1 VLIFSKRIIERSE
14 LEGQANGGKAWPD
27 ETYQL
32 PSREPYKDAPAL
44 VLANLQSMLWDKVG
58 IVRDVNGLY
67 QAAITLSAWNRILLV
82 PTDRLSYELN
92 TMVTNARL
100 MTEAALLREESR
112 GAHYRSD
119 FPTSSEKWRKHIVFR
134 L

>member
-1 VLIFSKRIIERSE
+1 
-14 LEGQANGGKAWPD
+14 
-27 ETYQL
+27 
-32 PSREPYKDAPAL
+32 
-44 VLANLQSMLWDKVG
+44 ANLQSMLWDKVG

-67 QAAITLSAWNRILLV
+67 QAAITLSAWNRLLPV

-92 TMVTNARL
+92 TMITNARL

-119 FPTSSEKWRKHIVFR
+119 FPSPSEKWRKHIVFK

>member
-1 VLIFSKRIIERSE
+1 
-14 LEGQANGGKAWPD
+14 
-27 ETYQL
+27 
-32 PSREPYKDAPAL
+32 
-44 VLANLQSMLWDKVG
+44 
-58 IVRDVNGLY
+58 
-67 QAAITLSAWNRILLV
+67 V

-119 FPTSSEKWRKHIVFR
+119 FPSSSEKWKRHIVFR

>member
-1 VLIFSKRIIERSE
+1 
-14 LEGQANGGKAWPD
+14 
-27 ETYQL
+27 
-32 PSREPYKDAPAL
+32 
-44 VLANLQSMLWDKVG
+44 
-58 IVRDVNGLY
+58 VRDFIGLY
-67 QAAITLSAWNRILLV
+67 QAAGTLSAWERILPV
-82 PTDRLSYELN
+82 ATDRLSYELN

-119 FPTSSEKWRKHIVFR
+119 FPAPSEKWRKHIVFR